1 MRARDRRSIPAIAA
15 APIALALLLAG
26 CIQTTPR
33 TVKIG
38 LVAPFE
44 GRYREIGYQ
53 VIPAAR
59 LAIREWAVRA
69 GANEVA
75 IELVAYDDMG
85 DPALAVEQAQKLAV
99 DPDVAMVIG
108 HWRDET
114 TQAALPVYEQVGV
127 PLITFSTQEVT
138 HAPSVAH
145 APGVHNLAPSAEA
158 LNAAA
163 TQGGTDIIT
172 TPDAGLYQFYALG
185 GQGISFVTGAAEPGD
200 SAGAYWTPKRRE
212 AFTAGFKEGSLGA
225 PPGLLSI
232 SAYEA
237 TWLAIRE
244 IAAMHGIEVDGTPV
258 DAFEFDADGRRIDA
272 PVYLYVWQDGQRK
285 FVERLR

>member
-1 MRARDRRSIPAIAA
+1 MRARDRHSVSTIAA

-26 CIQTTPR
+26 CIRTTPR

-59 LAIREWAVRA
+59 LAIREWAARA

-85 DPALAVEQAQKLAV
+85 DPALAVEQAQRLAV
-99 DPDVAMVIG
+99 DPDVVMVIG

-127 PLITFSTQEVT
+127 PLITFSTQDVT
-138 HAPSVAH
+138 H
-145 APGVHNLAPSAEA
+145 APGVHNLAPSAEDLDA
-158 LNAAA
+158 SAAQEDA
-163 TQGGTDIIT
+163 DIIT

-185 GQGISFVTGAAEPGD
+185 GEDAQGAFFATGAAEPGD
-200 SAGAYWTPKRRE
+200 SAGAYWTPERRE

-225 PPGLLSI
+225 PPGLLSV

-244 IAAMHGIEVDGTPV
+244 IAGMHGVEVDGTPV
-258 DAFEFDADGRRIDA
+258 DAFEFDADGRRVDA
-272 PVYLYVWQDGQRK
+272 PIYLYVWQDGQRK